1 MSWEVIPQIANE
13 LRDNISGQMSWEIIP
28 QKTKELI
35 PQIANELRD
44 NTSKDKWVER

>member
-28 QKTKELI
+28 Q
-35 PQIANELRD
+35 IANELRD
-44 NTSKDKWVER
+44 NTSKDKWVNTSNSKWVER